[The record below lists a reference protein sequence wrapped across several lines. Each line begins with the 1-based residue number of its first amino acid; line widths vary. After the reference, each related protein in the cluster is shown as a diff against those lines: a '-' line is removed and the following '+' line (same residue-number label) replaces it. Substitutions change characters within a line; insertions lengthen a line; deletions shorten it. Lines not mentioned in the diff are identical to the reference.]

1 MRASGPDRAT
11 ERGFFVAITEKIVS
25 SSIDI
30 NLIYS
35 PRLLSSNS
43 GFPLALLYHK
53 IGMNESI

>member
-30 NLIYS
+30 NLINS
-35 PRLLSSNS
+35 PRLLSFNS
-43 GFPLALLYHK
+43 AYLLHYYTIK
-53 IGMNESI
+53 LE